1 MLTRHIPDSIAPPFS
16 NYAHGVE
23 APGAARW
30 LYISGQVGVRPDG
43 AMAEGAEAQ
52 MEQAWRNLLA
62 ILADADMGPENLVKV
77 TSLLT
82 RREDIVLSRQV
93 RERMLG
99 GVQTAATLA
108 IVAGLAHPDWLVEI
122 EAVAAA

>member
-1 MLTRHIPDSIAPPFS
+1 MVTRHIPDSIAPPFS

-30 LYISGQVGVRPDG
+30 LHISGQVGVKPDG
-43 AMAEGAEAQ
+43 ALAEGAEAQ

-62 ILADADMGPENLVKV
+62 ILTEAGMGPENLVKV

-82 RREDIVLSRQV
+82 RREDVVLSRQV

-99 GVQTAATLA
+99 GAQTAATLM
-108 IVAGLAHPDWLVEI
+108 IVAGLAHPDWVVEI
-122 EAVAAA
+122 EAVAAK

>member
-1 MLTRHIPDSIAPPFS
+1 MVTRYSPDSIAPPFS

-30 LYISGQVGVRPDG
+30 LYISGQVGVTPDG
-43 AMAEGAEAQ
+43 ALAEGAEAQ
-52 MEQAWRNLLA
+52 MEQTWRNLLA
-62 ILADADMGPENLVKV
+62 ILAETGMGPENLVKV

-82 RREDIVLSRQV
+82 RREDIGLSRQV

-99 GVQTAATLA
+99 GVQTAATMM

-122 EAVAAA
+122 EAVAAK

>member
-1 MLTRHIPDSIAPPFS
+1 MVTRYNPDSIAPPFS
-16 NYAHGVE
+16 NYAHGLE

-30 LYISGQVGVRPDG
+30 LYISGQVGVTPDG
-43 AMAEGAEAQ
+43 ALAEGAEAQ
-52 MEQAWRNLLA
+52 MEQAWRNLLV
-62 ILADADMGPENLVKV
+62 ILADAGMGPEHLVKV

-108 IVAGLAHPDWLVEI
+108 IVAGLARPEWLVEI